1 MSSLTNE
8 MKSEIK
14 KLWNALWSG
23 GIANPLE
30 AMEQISYFLYMRR
43 LSSMDAEARK
53 MAEFAQKEHISIFE
67 KDDTCKWNYFK
78 HLEGEE
84 MLRHVNDTVFPW
96 MKSSLMSKGDLFAEA
111 MRDSRLTIDKGSL
124 MIQMVNTI
132 DKIYSLIDEE
142 VHDTGQNFYDIQ
154 GDIYEE
160 FLSEIATAGKNGQFR
175 TPRHIIQMMASMMK
189 PRLGELICDPA
200 AGTGGFILAAYQQI
214 LSNYTSKEFCVKD
227 RFGFYHGTLGDKIT
241 NPKNWE
247 YLENE
252 TFHCFDF
259 DRTMVRLGIM
269 NLVSHGLESPN
280 FTRKDTLSK
289 SFNQFNKYNL
299 ILANP
304 PFKGNLDEGDIW
316 NESKLSTTRTELLFV
331 DRIIQM
337 LTKGGRAAV
346 IVPDGVL
353 SSSQSKA
360 HTALRKS
367 LVDDHG
373 LKAMISLP
381 PGVFKPYAGVSTGI
395 LIFTKGDQT
404 ENVWF
409 YDMENDGFSL
419 DDMRDKIPDCDI
431 PDVLENW
438 ENITNGND
446 IIQTSKSFF
455 VSKKRIQENDYNLS
469 VNKYKDIVHEKI
481 QFDHPLII
489 TAKMKQL
496 EAKIMSDIEDIEQF
510 FKD

>member
-1 MSSLTNE
+1 
-8 MKSEIK
+8 
-14 KLWNALWSG
+14 
-23 GIANPLE
+23 
-30 AMEQISYFLYMRR
+30 
-43 LSSMDAEARK
+43 
-53 MAEFAQKEHISIFE
+53 
-67 KDDTCKWNYFK
+67 
-78 HLEGEE
+78 
-84 MLRHVNDTVFPW
+84 
-96 MKSSLMSKGDLFAEA
+96 
-111 MRDSRLTIDKGSL
+111 
-124 MIQMVNTI
+124 
-132 DKIYSLIDEE
+132 
-142 VHDTGQNFYDIQ
+142 
-154 GDIYEE
+154 
-160 FLSEIATAGKNGQFR
+160 
-175 TPRHIIQMMASMMK
+175 
-189 PRLGELICDPA
+189 
-200 AGTGGFILAAYQQI
+200 
-214 LSNYTSKEFCVKD
+214 
-227 RFGFYHGTLGDKIT
+227 
-241 NPKNWE
+241 
-247 YLENE
+247 
-252 TFHCFDF
+252 
-259 DRTMVRLGIM
+259 
-269 NLVSHGLESPN
+269 
-280 FTRKDTLSK
+280 
-289 SFNQFNKYNL
+289 
-299 ILANP
+299 
-304 PFKGNLDEGDIW
+304 
-316 NESKLSTTRTELLFV
+316 
-331 DRIIQM
+331 M